1 MWRTVRFEP
10 ATVLVADDVD
20 ANRQLVT
27 AYLEPTGL
35 STLEVANGE
44 EAVEIARQH
53 GPDLI
58 VMDIRM
64 PVLDGYEATKI
75 LREGEETKEIP
86 IVILT
91 ASVMK
96 EDEGAIRAISDGYLK
111 KPVTKSELVTE
122 LMRFLAHTNTA
133 VPDSDDGV
141 DAASDAGGDWSVDAL
156 SQAARALLSQLAVEL
171 EGPLQQTW
179 ESLNGSMIAE
189 VETFALEM
197 QQLGAQYEFRP
208 LVAWGELLHGQAS
221 TFQLDL
227 LPETLAHYPELVR
240 QVTEGTRVK

>member
-1 MWRTVRFEP
+1 M
-10 ATVLVADDVD
+10 AT
-20 ANRQLVT
+20 RR
-27 AYLEPTGL
+27 PR
-35 STLEVANGE
+35 SF
-44 EAVEIARQH
+44 
-53 GPDLI
+53 
-58 VMDIRM
+58 
-64 PVLDGYEATKI
+64 
-75 LREGEETKEIP
+75 REGEETKEIP

-156 SQAARALLSQLAVEL
+156 SQAARALLPQLAVEL

-208 LVAWGELLHGQAS
+208 LAA
-221 TFQLDL
+221 
-227 LPETLAHYPELVR
+227 R
-240 QVTEGTRVK
+240 